1 MLEVKD
7 HKGLVRDPN
16 TGAVL
21 NINKNEAEKARERK
35 ALKKLKQQEDDR
47 LKEKVDQLS
56 TDINDLKSMLTQL
69 IENRNGI

>member
-1 MLEVKD
+1 MEVRD